1 MQGTSRAALAL
12 SVLGVAIPKYG
23 IIVTG
28 LSGLFVILSSNR
40 RSNYARVA
48 LGINFCNLFILSPV
62 FLMSLFHP
70 YIYEQPVQNAR
81 LIFIVVVLI
90 QLATLVIR
98 WRKEKRRAERR
109 KAADE
114 SMAEPALAQDRASA

>member
-12 SVLGVAIPKYG
+12 AVLGVMLPKYG

-28 LSGLFVILSSNR
+28 LSGLFVILSSGR

-48 LGINFCNLFILSPV
+48 VGINFCNLFILSPL

-70 YIYEQPVQNAR
+70 YIYEQPLQNAQT
-81 LIFIVVVLI
+81 IFIAVLVI
-90 QLATLVIR
+90 QLATLLIR
-98 WRKEKRRAERR
+98 WRKDRLRTRRRLARE
-109 KAADE
+109 ATADDV
-114 SMAEPALAQDRASA
+114 LVAS